1 MSRHARPVD
10 YQDRCVVAVLAT
22 TGVAALLGPW
32 ALRLIDV
39 LTA

>member
-10 YQDRCVVAVLAT
+10 YQDRCVVGLLAA
-22 TGVAALLGPW
+22 TGTAALLGPW
-32 ALRLIDV
+32 VIRLIDV